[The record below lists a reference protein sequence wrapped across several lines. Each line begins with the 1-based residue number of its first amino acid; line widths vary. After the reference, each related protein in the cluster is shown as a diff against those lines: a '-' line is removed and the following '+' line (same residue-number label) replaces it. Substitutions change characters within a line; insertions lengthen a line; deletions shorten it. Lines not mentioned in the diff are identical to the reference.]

1 MNKPGLKTS
10 EFYMAMAVVLLGAL
24 ASVYADAEWA
34 KAAGMVAAA
43 LASAG
48 YGFAR
53 SKVKQSEAEV
63 ERERIDNEGWV
74 DRQVV
79 EGANEIRQQEATAEE
94 NRLDRI
100 GREFVANIEAASARG
115 ES

>member
-1 MNKPGLKTS
+1 MSKPGLKTS

-53 SKVKQSEAEV
+53 SQVKKGEAAIEQERVEV
-63 ERERIDNEGWV
+63 EGWRERE
-74 DRQVV
+74 
-79 EGANEIRQQEATAEE
+79 EIRQIAAQADA
-94 NRLDRI
+94 L
-100 GREFVANIEAASARG
+100 EAAKDKS
-115 ES
+115 

>member
-1 MNKPGLKTS
+1 MNKPGLQTS

-53 SKVKQSEAEV
+53 SKVKYGEAEIERERLDSDGWR
-63 ERERIDNEGWV
+63 ERERIEAERDITIAKIKAGE
-74 DRQVV
+74 
-79 EGANEIRQQEATAEE
+79 QE
-94 NRLDRI
+94 
-100 GREFVANIEAASARG
+100 
-115 ES
+115 

>member
-1 MNKPGLKTS
+1 MNKPGLATS
-10 EFYMAMAVVLLGAL
+10 EFYMALAVVLLGAL
-24 ASVYADAEWA
+24 ASVYAEQEWA

-53 SKVKQSEAEV
+53 SQVKKSLAYIEQ
-63 ERERIDNEGWV
+63 ERIENEGWM

-79 EGANEIRQQEATAEE
+79 ADARELRQMEAQADALKAAKDEE
-94 NRLDRI
+94 
-100 GREFVANIEAASARG
+100 
-115 ES
+115 